1 MPLPGVPRS
10 RSTAT
15 PGRLGVQS
23 VEIGWRVVQAMI
35 DLARP
40 AILKTVA
47 ERAGMSSPKALR
59 YLVSYCR
66 AGVAVQDPV
75 TGAYRLGPAAVQ
87 LGLSALHRLD
97 VVEVIAPELA
107 GLRDRLQCTVG
118 LSVWGNH
125 GPTFVHVAE
134 CSDVTLIT
142 VRAGTVMPVLSSASG
157 RVYGAYMSAQ
167 TIAPFIRAERA
178 TARLSP
184 ASGAE
189 RVLPTKQAIEALFA
203 QVRRNAAAHVKG
215 EMNIG
220 VHALAVPVFDHSGN
234 ITASLAALG
243 AAGSFDAEFDG
254 AVAQELMRS
263 ARQFSSQ
270 LGNPAPSA

>member
-1 MPLPGVPRS
+1 
-10 RSTAT
+10 
-15 PGRLGVQS
+15 VQS
-23 VEIGWRVVQAMI
+23 VEIGWRIVQAMI
-35 DLARP
+35 ELAGP
-40 AILKTVA
+40 AILKIVA

-66 AGVAVQDPV
+66 AGVAVQDPLS
-75 TGAYRLGPAAVQ
+75 GAYRLGPAAIQ
-87 LGLSALHRLD
+87 LGLTALHRLD

-118 LSVWGNH
+118 LSVWGNL

-142 VRAGTVMPVLSSASG
+142 VRTGTVMPVLSSASG
-157 RVYGAYMSAQ
+157 RVYGAYMSPHA
-167 TIAPFIRAERA
+167 IKPFIQTERA

-184 ASGAE
+184 ASGVN
-189 RVLPTKQAIEALFA
+189 RVLPTKQAIEALFE
-203 QVRRNAAAHVKG
+203 QVRRNGAAHVKG

-220 VHALAVPVFDHSGN
+220 VHAVAVPVFDHSGN

-254 AVAQELMRS
+254 TVAQELMRS

-270 LGNPAPSA
+270 LGYPAPSD